1 MQDAQMYRPP
11 ITMYYA
17 KIDQL
22 KRDIAPDCVTYTRMI
37 ASLYDGDSIFTLAD
51 ASALRAK
58 IGRVAESIDTYS
70 KSVLTL
76 ETERGSREEALKKT
90 IRLACIQYIKDEML
104 SLEQLPAEED
114 IAARQLKR
122 RRETEQRIERERRL
136 AMERWER
143 EVGGGAAEQQ
153 HSSTAAGPSSFAS
166 GVGVFLF
173 VQCFYSIL
181 FSIQSAIASL
191 DNWSGRGNGGG
202 GGGSQSDPL
211 VEQIN
216 IIKGYIKQARVELRF
231 EEVATLE
238 LNLRELQQE
247 FYNRQSSS
255 S

>member
-22 KRDIAPDCVTYTRMI
+22 KRDIAPDTVTYTRMI

-90 IRLACIQYIKDEML
+90 LRLACIQYIKDEML
-104 SLEQLPAEED
+104 SLEQLPLEED

-143 EVGGGAAEQQ
+143 EVAGGGAVEQQ
-153 HSSTAAGPSSFAS
+153 HSSSAGPSSFAS
-166 GVGVFLF
+166 GVGVFHICTMFVFFLIKMFLF
-173 VQCFYSIL
+173 FV
-181 FSIQSAIASL
+181 A
-191 DNWSGRGNGGG
+191 
-202 GGGSQSDPL
+202 
-211 VEQIN
+211 
-216 IIKGYIKQARVELRF
+216 LRHS
-231 EEVATLE
+231 
-238 LNLRELQQE
+238 
-247 FYNRQSSS
+247 RQ
-255 S
+255 

>member
-22 KRDIAPDCVTYTRMI
+22 KRDIAPDTVTYTRMI

-90 IRLACIQYIKDEML
+90 LRLACIQYIKDEML
-104 SLEQLPAEED
+104 SLEQLPLEED

-143 EVGGGAAEQQ
+143 EVAGGGGAVEQQ
-153 HSSTAAGPSSFAS
+153 HSSSAGPSSFAS
-166 GVGVFLF
+166 GVGVFHI
-173 VQCFYSIL
+173 CF
-181 FSIQSAIASL
+181 F
-191 DNWSGRGNGGG
+191 
-202 GGGSQSDPL
+202 
-211 VEQIN
+211 
-216 IIKGYIKQARVELRF
+216 F
-231 EEVATLE
+231 
-238 LNLRELQQE
+238 
-247 FYNRQSSS
+247 FF
-255 S
+255 